1 MDVERIEQDLDLSRR
16 EQFAMHIMAALISN
30 PDIRGSN
37 RFEVARDAVRCADA
51 LIDILDNPPV

>member
-1 MDVERIEQDLDLSRR
+1 MDDERNEQAVGLPRR

-51 LIDILDNPPV
+51 LIEILYQDP